1 MDISSEHIH
10 QILSLDV
17 LQVSITQNSS
27 FSTVVFHNSKLFD
40 TPDMTTELL
49 TSRVFSVKLHGEE
62 KQVKKGFN
70 IDLTMRVP
78 LEGVAEC
85 RWYDTGNFRIFCLNL
100 FHWTYLL
107 EELA

>member
-1 MDISSEHIH
+1 
-10 QILSLDV
+10 
-17 LQVSITQNSS
+17 
-27 FSTVVFHNSKLFD
+27 
-40 TPDMTTELL
+40 MTTELL

-85 RWYDTGNFRIFCLNL
+85 RWYDTGNFRLVLPLSVSLDL
-100 FHWTYLL
+100 FLCRTYLK
-107 EELA
+107 EYG